1 MSLKNVREH
10 FKGFVIHTRQIGEKE
25 IEGIVIEH
33 VAFKPACNSCNP
45 LLEYFDITEFKIK

>member
-1 MSLKNVREH
+1 MREH
-10 FKGFVIHTRQIGEKE
+10 FEGFVIHTRQIGEKE

-45 LLEYFDITEFKIK
+45 LLEYFDITESKIK